1 MKPFLTTVT
10 LLMSDLAAS
19 LVFVIVFLA
28 THDPLLSACVGM
40 LIGFGQITVQ
50 LVRKTPVDSMQWLS
64 LGLVLVSGAATM
76 LTADPR
82 FVLFKP
88 SVIYLIIGVA
98 MLKPGW
104 MNRYLPPIVK
114 AVAADIGLLTGYA
127 WAGLMFASAALNAYL
142 AVSTNVAT
150 WALTMAS
157 FAIASKVVLFLAGF
171 GAIRLVTRARVRAM
185 PADHRDALLIS
196 TGWNSASLPP
206 ALH

>member
-10 LLMSDLAAS
+10 LLLSDLAAS
-19 LVFVIVFLA
+19 LVFVIVFSA
-28 THDPLLSACVGM
+28 TDDPVLSACVGM
-40 LIGFGQITVQ
+40 FIGISQLAVQ
-50 LVRKTPVDSMQWLS
+50 LIRKTPIDSMQWLS

-76 LTADPR
+76 LTGDPR

-88 SVIYLIIGVA
+88 SVIYLIIGAA

-104 MNRYLPPIVK
+104 MNRYLPAIVK
-114 AVAADIGLLTGYA
+114 AVAADIGMLTGYA

-142 AVSTNVAT
+142 AVSTDVAI

-157 FAIASKVVLFLAGF
+157 FAIASKVVLFLGGF

-185 PADHRDALLIS
+185 PADQRDALLIS
-196 TGWNSASLPP
+196 IGLTPTARPP
-206 ALH
+206 ASA